1 MKYGN
6 RSTSGSSDIGSAVP
20 MSSAGGSDAFPDAR
34 LETRDKWREQRPE
47 HSAAAAT
54 RLHYGT

>member
-1 MKYGN
+1 
-6 RSTSGSSDIGSAVP
+6 

-34 LETRDKWREQRPE
+34 LETRDKLRGVEEQRPE